1 MLTSL
6 LTNLTQLEPNLQL
19 SCYYKPA
26 MTALSHALETQL
38 KAAKSP
44 IIFANFQQE
53 RFYRWESKR
62 YGEFAQ
68 KAKGTYVLAVAET
81 GFAEQP
87 KVTAIPLAADDPMAN
102 EWHLVIL
109 DPYFCCAQ
117 ILQEVPSG
125 AKEDA
130 NRQFKGF
137 WTMNPEL
144 VRKVA
149 IVLVNSILERQPQME
164 RQLLSQLFEQDLP
177 DTCVSTNPEALTK
190 VLLGN
195 MQYAYEKLYTL
206 GALQQVQ
213 AAQSTTSGL

>member
-6 LTNLTQLEPNLQL
+6 LTSLTQLEPSLQL
-19 SCYYKPA
+19 SRYYKPT
-26 MTALSHALETQL
+26 MTALSHALESQL

-81 GFAEQP
+81 GFADQP

-109 DPYFCCAQ
+109 DPSFCCAQ
-117 ILQEVPSG
+117 ILQEIPTAVS
-125 AKEDA
+125 EDA

-149 IVLVNSILERQPQME
+149 MVLVNSILERQPHME
-164 RQLLSQLFEQDLP
+164 RQLLTQLFEQDLP
-177 DTCVSTNPEALTK
+177 NTCVSTNPEALTK
-190 VLLGN
+190 ILLGD

-206 GALQQVQ
+206 GGLHQVQ
-213 AAQSTTSGL
+213 EYQATTSGL